1 MMVKVEM
8 MTNQPKRRPEARL
21 FMVKIIIKDILYKAD
36 FLITG
41 VNMDKWNRAK
51 KAKPEAVTAL
61 NAASSID
68 EFVRREA
75 VYEAHRDE
83 ITAEFK

>member
-1 MMVKVEM
+1 M
-8 MTNQPKRRPEARL
+8 N
-21 FMVKIIIKDILYKAD
+21 
-36 FLITG
+36 
-41 VNMDKWNRAK
+41 KWNKAR

-61 NAASSID
+61 NAANNMN
-68 EFVRREA
+68 EFARREA